1 MSLYRTKYT
10 LIHHLLKKIHLAY
23 KEGQFDVVELMDF
36 SINLNAQHVNGMA
49 RLLDSL
55 EYSPLAKG

>member
-1 MSLYRTKYT
+1 MTC
-10 LIHHLLKKIHLAY
+10 

-36 SINLNAQHVNGMA
+36 SINLNAQHVNGMT